1 MALDYL
7 ASLSWLSLL
16 LLLGVIISIIAKR
29 FNLPKLLLLILI
41 GVGVGAFSIFEF
53 NPEFLTGFGLFAL
66 IMIIFDVTSKFK
78 LKEVEE
84 LYPVALKLTGVF
96 LFLNGVL
103 LSLLAHILFVGF
115 SKEGLIFSFL
125 FGFLMSGTSPSTIL
139 SMLEGKQE
147 KVAKILEFESII
159 NTPFIIIV
167 PLMILFYLT
176 GELITGDIAI
186 YLVRGIM
193 AGIGT
198 GLVLGFIGFRLMK
211 KEYLESIS
219 PLVVIAMALVSYT
232 LAEFIGGNGVLSVT
246 TLGLVY
252 GFSMI
257 KEKETLDKFVD
268 IFTNFLT
275 IVIFILL
282 GMVIEIPSSWV
293 FLLKS
298 LGLFVLFLLIRYG
311 AISLALRKEALTLKE
326 RLFMTLSVS
335 KGIGEAVIALVIVAS
350 VIPILVD
357 VAYLNQV
364 VELVFLFIFYSILLS
379 SIIVRFT
386 DYFLENDKDRS
397 RGNRKR
403 A

>member
-1 MALDYL
+1 
-7 ASLSWLSLL
+7 
-16 LLLGVIISIIAKR
+16 
-29 FNLPKLLLLILI
+29 
-41 GVGVGAFSIFEF
+41 
-53 NPEFLTGFGLFAL
+53 
-66 IMIIFDVTSKFK
+66 
-78 LKEVEE
+78 
-84 LYPVALKLTGVF
+84 
-96 LFLNGVL
+96 
-103 LSLLAHILFVGF
+103 
-115 SKEGLIFSFL
+115 
-125 FGFLMSGTSPSTIL
+125 
-139 SMLEGKQE
+139 
-147 KVAKILEFESII
+147 
-159 NTPFIIIV
+159 
-167 PLMILFYLT
+167 
-176 GELITGDIAI
+176 
-186 YLVRGIM
+186 
-193 AGIGT
+193 
-198 GLVLGFIGFRLMK
+198 
-211 KEYLESIS
+211 
-219 PLVVIAMALVSYT
+219 
-232 LAEFIGGNGVLSVT
+232 
-246 TLGLVY
+246 
-252 GFSMI
+252 
-257 KEKETLDKFVD
+257 
-268 IFTNFLT
+268 